1 MTEVIPTTPPPA
13 VKTGPPALPDA
24 SLKSDTMACGST
36 RLTVPDVRS
45 FCSRSGTPIVKS
57 FWPSTTGGFA
67 ACAHPSG
74 TDRNDAAT
82 LGSIQRTATS
92 LTGSAAR
99 TLAAT
104 LTAGESCT
112 STDVA
117 VPMTRW
123 FVAMSPFA
131 SIRNPDAWVLGVHR
145 ATTLSCH

>member
-1 MTEVIPTTPPPA
+1 M
-13 VKTGPPALPDA
+13 VKI
-24 SLKSDTMACGST
+24 SC
-36 RLTVPDVRS
+36 
-45 FCSRSGTPIVKS
+45 
-57 FWPSTTGGFA
+57 PSTTGGFA

-74 TDRNDAAT
+74 TGRTDAAT
-82 LGSIQRTATS
+82 FGSIQRTATS
-92 LTGSAAR
+92 RTGSAAR

-104 LTAGESCT
+104 LTAGVSCT

-131 SIRNPDAWVLGVHR
+131 SITNPDAWVVGVQS